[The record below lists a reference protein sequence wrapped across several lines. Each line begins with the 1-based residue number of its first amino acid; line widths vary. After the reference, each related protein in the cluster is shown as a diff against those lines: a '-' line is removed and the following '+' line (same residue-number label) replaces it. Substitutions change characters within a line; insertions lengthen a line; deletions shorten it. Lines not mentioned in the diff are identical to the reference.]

1 MMNLNKGCI
10 EIALPGPLFLTPLQM
25 NLNKGCIEI
34 KKGKVSLWACR
45 RMNLN
50 KGCIEMQLIESK
62 GFTMYDEP

>member
-34 KKGKVSLWACR
+34 KKGKVSL
-45 RMNLN
+45 
-50 KGCIEMQLIESK
+50 
-62 GFTMYDEP
+62 